1 MYSVGHNNIFIALM
15 ATSFDHN
22 GHHQANFIQ
31 NLKMLVHE
39 VQNLSS
45 CMGYY
50 LHQNQ
55 YLLTVLKCQDSF
67 HQQMHSFIKHIK
79 C

>member
-1 MYSVGHNNIFIALM
+1 M

-45 CMGYY
+45 CMEYY